1 MQNAIIHWNIMKRT
15 TVSFRAC
22 GTRFCEEFRRT
33 EDYTFDEKAS
43 TDLLFVFE
51 NKIVIPFVFNSNET
65 RWRDSFWN

>member
-1 MQNAIIHWNIMKRT
+1 MKRT

-65 RWRDSFWN
+65 R